1 VGGCRRRGE
10 GGVAAVARVAS
21 VAVDVVV
28 REASPPLRGA
38 KVSKPPLAVEVLC
51 GAQTADAVARKVEAS
66 PPLHG
71 EGTSKPPSAVVI
83 TDELVGEA
91 SDGAVVKEAL
101 PPSHEAE
108 ASMAPPAVAVAND
121 VVTSA
126 SPSKE
131 LRCVYLPLLPLCMCA
146 HA

>member
-1 VGGCRRRGE
+1 
-10 GGVAAVARVAS
+10 VARVAS

-38 KVSKPPLAVEVLC
+38 KVSKPPLAMEVPDEVLC